1 MEKYARVFNR
11 FDSNGDGKVC
21 PAELQRCVAAT
32 VGDMTEEE
40 AAAAVALMD
49 SDGDGLLSME
59 DLVRVVEDA
68 AEEEKASDLR
78 GCLRC
83 TRWKERLH
91 YAVSLRRMLSRL
103 GERRSVDQCGDMI
116 ATYDLNADGVL
127 TFDEFKVMMASSPS
141 AAA

>member
-1 MEKYARVFNR
+1 
-11 FDSNGDGKVC
+11 
-21 PAELQRCVAAT
+21 
-32 VGDMTEEE
+32 
-40 AAAAVALMD
+40 MD

-78 GCLRC
+78 EVFKMYEMEGRGCI
-83 TRWKERLH
+83 TPS
-91 YAVSLRRMLSRL
+91 SLRRMLSRL